1 MPFNQNAQKMQLSE
15 KQKMLAGE
23 AYNSRD
29 PELLERYHVARK
41 LLLEF
46 NHMDSRNLERKSAIL
61 KELLGEVEEGVWIE
75 APFYCDYGENIR
87 IGRNSFLNFN
97 CLLLDDN
104 LISIGKNA
112 LIGPN
117 VQIYTAGHPL
127 SAKERIITDPVE
139 RYLTHTQPVSIGDNV
154 WIGGNTLIMPGVNI
168 GDNVT
173 IGAGSI
179 VTKDLTDNCIALG
192 NPCKVVREI

>member
-1 MPFNQNAQKMQLSE
+1 MKKSE
-15 KQKMLAGE
+15 KQKMMAGE

-61 KELLGEVEEGVWIE
+61 KELFGEVEEGVWIE
-75 APFYCDYGENIR
+75 APFFCDYGENIR
-87 IGRNSFLNFN
+87 IGKNSFLNFN

-104 LISIGKNA
+104 WITIGKNA

-127 SAKERIITDPVE
+127 SAKDRIIKDPEE
-139 RYLTHTQPVSIGDNV
+139 RYLTQTKPVSIGDNV
-154 WIGGNTLIMPGVNI
+154 WIGGNTLIMPGVKI
-168 GDNVT
+168 GSNVT

-179 VTKDLTDNCIALG
+179 VTKDIPDNSLALG
-192 NPCKVVREI
+192 NPCRVIRQL

>member
-1 MPFNQNAQKMQLSE
+1 MQLSE

-23 AYNSRD
+23 PYNSRD

-61 KELLGEVEEGVWIE
+61 GSLLGEVGEGVWIE

-87 IGRNSFLNFN
+87 IGKNSFLNFN

-127 SAKERIITDPVE
+127 SAKDRIIADPEE
-139 RYLTHTQPVSIGDNV
+139 RYLTLSKPVSIGDNV

-168 GDNVT
+168 GSNVT

-179 VTKDLTDNCIALG
+179 VTKDIPDNSLAIG
-192 NPCKVVREI
+192 NPCRVVREI

>member
-1 MPFNQNAQKMQLSE
+1 MLKTE

-29 PELLERYHVARK
+29 PELLERYHFARK

-46 NHMDSRNLERKSAIL
+46 NQMSSTEGDKKIGIL
-61 KELLGEVEEGVWIE
+61 KSLLGEVGDGVWIE

-87 IGRNSFLNFN
+87 IGRNSFFNFN

-112 LIGPN
+112 LIGPY
-117 VQIYTAGHPL
+117 VQIYTASHPL
-127 SAKERIITDPVE
+127 SAKDRIIKDPEE
-139 RYLTHTQPVSIGDNV
+139 RYLTLTKPVSIGDNV
-154 WIGGNTLIMPGVNI
+154 WIGGNTLIMPGVTI
-168 GDNVT
+168 GSNVT

-179 VTKDLTDNCIALG
+179 VTKDIPDNSLALG
-192 NPCKVVREI
+192 NPCRVVREI